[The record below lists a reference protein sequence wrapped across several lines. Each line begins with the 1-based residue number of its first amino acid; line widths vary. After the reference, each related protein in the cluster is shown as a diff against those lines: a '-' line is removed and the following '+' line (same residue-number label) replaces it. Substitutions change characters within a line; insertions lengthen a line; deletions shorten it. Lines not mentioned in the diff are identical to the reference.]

1 MRTYRYSGRSV
12 AGDYLRAAIGLA
24 VGLGVSVSAPEGPV
38 ILVVFGSITALFA
51 YFAYRTVQR
60 HMTRVAVTDKEIRD
74 TGFGTRVMA
83 WSNLRRIK
91 LRYFGTKRQQRSSSG
106 FMQLSMRDGRTSL
119 TYDWSLDGFD
129 YIAWRAARALR
140 ENGVSMDPAS
150 AGNLLTMGFDAD
162 GEMPPPDAAGWENR

>member
-1 MRTYRYSGRSV
+1 MKVYRYSGRSL

-24 VGLGVSVSAPEGPV
+24 VGLGVSVAAPEGPV
-38 ILVVFGSITALFA
+38 ILVVFGSVTALFA
-51 YFAYRTVQR
+51 YFAYRTVHR
-60 HMTRVAVTDKEIRD
+60 HMTRVAVTDEAIRD

-83 WSNLRRIK
+83 WSDLQRIK
-91 LRYFGTKRQQRSSSG
+91 LRYFGTKRQQRSNSG

-129 YIAWRAARALR
+129 YITWRAAKALR
-140 ENGVSMDPAS
+140 DNGVSMDAAS

-162 GEMPPPDAAGWENR
+162 GEMPPPEAAGWKDR